1 MPAFRLPLLALGL
14 SFAIPAAAESIVGY
28 DVARALCQDNGSV
41 LQSYTYLPQ
50 NPDPAS
56 ASYSATASCP
66 ASSAYTSFT
75 TSGSYGALS
84 ISTVANASIPV
95 GNLDVLDLARAS
107 AQAKLTMTD
116 SITAAETGLYTFT
129 LVSGLSSSQS
139 ISSAYPTLFPYL
151 SLYVGGQNLYDG
163 PDFAGT
169 IATAVHLT
177 GGQATTVTLTL
188 QNNLDTLTSFPYIS
202 ENLSLSTSAVLTIAP
217 NSLADSFTTAS
228 GSAYT
233 GIPEPSTSLLALLPL
248 LFLLRRR

>member
-1 MPAFRLPLLALGL
+1 VPAFRLPLLALGL
-14 SFAIPAAAESIVGY
+14 SFAIPAAAESISGY
-28 DVARALCQDNGSV
+28 DVARALCQDNGNIV
-41 LQSYTYLPQ
+41 QDYTYLPQ

-56 ASYSATASCP
+56 ANYSATASCP
-66 ASSAYTSFT
+66 SSSAYTSFT
-75 TSGSYGALS
+75 TSSSYGALS

-95 GNLDVLDLARAS
+95 GYLDALDLARAS
-107 AQAKLTMTD
+107 AEAKLTMTD

-129 LVSGLSSSQS
+129 LVSGLSSSYALN
-139 ISSAYPTLFPYL
+139 SSSPAVSSHL

-163 PDFAGT
+163 SDFTGT
-169 IATAVHLT
+169 TAASVHLT

-217 NSLADSFTTAS
+217 NSLADTFTTAS

-233 GIPEPSTSLLALLPL
+233 GIPEPSTSLLALIPL